1 MNKNEIVVATSNQGK
16 LREYKLMLE
25 PLGYKVISLK
35 DINMT
40 LDVEETGSTFE
51 ENSLI
56 KARYIAKQLPDKIVI
71 ADDSGLEIHGL
82 NGFPGIYSA
91 RFMEGS
97 SYNEKNLAIIEKM
110 KDLKDRTANFTTV
123 ISLVNFDE
131 NDRTFSGKAFGHI
144 EREIEGNNG
153 FGYDPIFYSDDL
165 NKTFGNSTN
174 QEKSSIS
181 HRGKALVKLVDYIK
195 QTM

>member
-1 MNKNEIVVATSNQGK
+1 MDKNEIVVATSNQGK
-16 LREYKLMLE
+16 MKEYRLMLE
-25 PLGYKVISLK
+25 PLGYKVTSLK
-35 DINMT
+35 DIDMT

-56 KARYIAKQLPDKIVI
+56 KARYIAKKLPNKIVI

-97 SYNEKNLAIIEKM
+97 SYEKKNLAIIEKM
-110 KDLKDRTANFTTV
+110 RDLKDRTANFTTV

-131 NDRTFSGKAFGHI
+131 KDHTFSGKAFGHI
-144 EREIEGNNG
+144 EKEIEGNNG
-153 FGYDPIFYSDDL
+153 FGYDPIFFSDDL

-181 HRGKALVKLVDYIK
+181 HRGKALIKLVDYIN
-195 QTM
+195 QTI

>member
-1 MNKNEIVVATSNQGK
+1 
-16 LREYKLMLE
+16 
-25 PLGYKVISLK
+25 
-35 DINMT
+35 MT

>member
-40 LDVEETGSTFE
+40 LDVEETGSTFA

-56 KARYIAKQLPDKIVI
+56 KARYIAKQLHDKIVI

-97 SYNEKNLAIIEKM
+97 PYDEKNLAIIEKM

-131 NDRTFSGKAFGHI
+131 KDHTFSGKAFGHI

-174 QEKSSIS
+174 KEKSSIS
-181 HRGKALVKLVDYIK
+181 HRGKALVKLVNYIK
-195 QTM
+195 QTL